1 MTAVIYRPAELGTH
15 DEPGPDRKFV
25 VDGWVA
31 TYRDAYTA
39 GLIQVEDWY
48 SIMIPQI
55 GKVLAR
61 PDVRTVVAAVEG
73 AAGGIADL
81 LGFVVADT
89 ADYLALVY
97 YVFVKEH
104 YRRAGRGRLWD
115 GPGIGRGLFGAIGV
129 DPGKP
134 FNYVCSTQMCRV
146 LQRKI
151 PLARWQPALGR
162 FPKHERR
169 SHR

>member
-1 MTAVIYRPAELGTH
+1 MTAVVYRPAELGTH
-15 DEPGPDRKFV
+15 EAPGPDRLFV
-25 VDGWVA
+25 VDAWVA

-48 SIMIPQI
+48 EVMLPQV
-55 GKVLAR
+55 GKALAR
-61 PDVRTVVAAVEG
+61 PDVRTVVAAADG
-73 AAGGIADL
+73 AEPGIADL
-81 LGFVVADT
+81 LGFVTADT
-89 ADYLALVY
+89 AEYLPLVY

-104 YRRAGRGRLWD
+104 YRRAGRGRLWG
-115 GPGIGRGLFGAIGV
+115 GPGIARGLFAAIGV
-129 DPGKP
+129 DPVKP
-134 FNYVCSTQMCRV
+134 FNYVCSTPTCRI

-151 PLARWQPALGR
+151 PLARWQPQLGR